1 MGSGIEFKSDD
12 HFHSFMSQMMGKIYI
27 DKIAYIIDKNYNLI
41 CCTQALKE
49 ITDIEYPD
57 KFKPAPDQKINQI
70 LAKSFGFSKEE
81 AEQFRLKDLEVM
93 TTGKRTVDR
102 IKTHSNHSEISPYYE
117 CVREPW
123 KLKESTD
130 VFVVLSQISE

>member
-12 HFHSFMSQMMGKIYI
+12 HFHSFMSQMMEKIFFDKVDYI
-27 DKIAYIIDKNYNLI
+27 FDRNHNL
-41 CCTQALKE
+41 CTQAVKE
-49 ITDIEYPD
+49 ITDIEYAD

-70 LAKSFGFSKEE
+70 LAKSFGFSKKE

-102 IKTHSNHSEISPYYE
+102 IKTRSNHSEISPYYE
-117 CVREPW
+117 YVREPW